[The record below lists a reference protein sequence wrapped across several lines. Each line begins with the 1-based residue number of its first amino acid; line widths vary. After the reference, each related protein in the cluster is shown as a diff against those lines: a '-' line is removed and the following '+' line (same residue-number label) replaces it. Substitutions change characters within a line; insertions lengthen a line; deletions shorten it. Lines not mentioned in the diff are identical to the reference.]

1 MNNIKTTCHTFVCQ
15 FNNTL
20 NPRDKHKQFLQDLS
34 AQHLQQEFVDNIII
48 NLGSTLLFFFLTSKM
63 HIIVQLHLKIKQ
75 QYHAHLTYRLFH
87 FEMFSSTWGYKH
99 MFDQKRGIVNEKKKR
114 IVSAFLTIR
123 NFDLTHF
130 EVYLSV

>member
-1 MNNIKTTCHTFVCQ
+1 M
-15 FNNTL
+15 
-20 NPRDKHKQFLQDLS
+20 
-34 AQHLQQEFVDNIII
+34 
-48 NLGSTLLFFFLTSKM
+48 
-63 HIIVQLHLKIKQ
+63 HLKIKQ

-123 NFDLTHF
+123 NFDLTNF
-130 EVYLSV
+130 EVYLLNKYNLAS